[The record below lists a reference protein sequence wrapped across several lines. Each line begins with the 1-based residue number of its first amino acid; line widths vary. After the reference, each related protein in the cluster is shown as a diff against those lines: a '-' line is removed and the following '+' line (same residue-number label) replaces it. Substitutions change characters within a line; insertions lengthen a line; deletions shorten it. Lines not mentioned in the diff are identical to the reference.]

1 MKVIFLDIDGV
12 LASYD
17 YLLSLKG
24 FIDKKKVALLNMLKP
39 YDVEVVISS
48 SWGYNE
54 DTVKQ
59 LTACGLELPI
69 IGGTEHFYT
78 DWMCRGNEIAK
89 WLVDTFD
96 EYKENKSKFQKEFTA
111 ACFDVYNVYTGKA
124 TSRIGISYSGKDYEY
139 VILDDDEDMLMCQKD
154 NFIHVDRYTALT
166 EENIKKAID
175 IFERKNLKK

>member
-1 MKVIFLDIDGV
+1 MESKTWKKILFLDIDGV
-12 LASYD
+12 LASTD

-24 FIDKKKVALLNMLKP
+24 FIDKEKVALLNMLKP

-69 IGGTEHFYT
+69 IGGTEHFYS

-96 EYKENKSKFQKEFTA
+96 EY
-111 ACFDVYNVYTGKA
+111 NVYTGKA
-124 TSRIGISYSGKDYEY
+124 SSYSGKDYEY

-154 NFIHVDRYTALT
+154 NFIHVNRHTALT
-166 EENIKKAID
+166 EENIKKAIE
-175 IFERKNLKK
+175 ILERKNLKK

>member
-1 MKVIFLDIDGV
+1 MESKTWKKILFLDIDGV

-24 FIDKKKVALLNMLKP
+24 FIDKEKVALLNKLKP

-69 IGGTEHFYT
+69 IGGTEHFYS

-96 EYKENKSKFQKEFTA
+96 EY
-111 ACFDVYNVYTGKA
+111 NVYTGKA
-124 TSRIGISYSGKDYEY
+124 TSRIGISYSGNDYEY

-154 NFIHVDRYTALT
+154 NFIHVDRITALT

>member
-1 MKVIFLDIDGV
+1 MESKTWKKILFLDIDGV

-24 FIDKKKVALLNMLKP
+24 FIDKEKVALLNMLKP

-69 IGGTEHFYT
+69 IGGTEHFYS

-96 EYKENKSKFQKEFTA
+96 EY
-111 ACFDVYNVYTGKA
+111 NVYTGKA
-124 TSRIGISYSGKDYEY
+124 SSYSGKDYEY

-154 NFIHVDRYTALT
+154 NFIHVDRNTALT
-166 EENIKKAID
+166 EENINKAID
-175 IFERKNLKK
+175 ILERKNLKK

>member
-1 MKVIFLDIDGV
+1 MESKTWKKILFLDIDGV

-24 FIDKKKVALLNMLKP
+24 FIDKEKVALLNMLKP

-69 IGGTEHFYT
+69 IGGTEHFYS

-89 WLVDTFD
+89 WLVNTFD
-96 EYKENKSKFQKEFTA
+96 E
-111 ACFDVYNVYTGKA
+111 YNVYTGKA
-124 TSRIGISYSGKDYEY
+124 SQYSGKDYEY

-154 NFIHVDRYTALT
+154 NFIHVDRFTALT

-175 IFERKNLKK
+175 ILERKNLKK